1 MKWTSIFQMAK
12 LDKKK
17 KKTRSKLKSYIH
29 KAVKEKSY
37 IYKLRVE
44 L

>member
-1 MKWTSIFQMAK
+1 MDFDFSNGKTRQ
-12 LDKKK
+12 KK